1 MSTVCDNSLHDADVA
16 EAAHRHDYNV
26 RCQNTIASVIG
37 FPNTRATKLALKQY
51 QETGKASDKRKYELH
66 KAKYVAHRVLYD
78 LLEKDI
84 MDAYDSVASSSANPE
99 ELANPTT
106 LMKGWQQIFERVG
119 HGVITP
125 RTAQVGARKLRSLGG
140 LVQRI
145 QKKRDKL
152 MAKGGNIPKYA
163 IAIAPPQIVA
173 SWADRYG
180 VLNPIIERVLRQSD
194 TNVQQT
200 SKYGVQF
207 EEARQKANTIFGII
221 AKNELNMNNGSMSE
235 LFTDPETGELK
246 RTGIKGVRLTDSKTT
261 GWTKNLLEIQ
271 KKGIGSKVI
280 ITGEATRNGIFGYMF
295 VTEENQGDDPKWLP
309 ADSFDKTRDEM
320 TDLLINKYKN
330 ELLYELGSGQ
340 VRYVVPKVI
349 SINVDEKGLHDN
361 K

>member
-1 MSTVCDNSLHDADVA
+1 
-16 EAAHRHDYNV
+16 
-26 RCQNTIASVIG
+26 
-37 FPNTRATKLALKQY
+37 
-51 QETGKASDKRKYELH
+51 
-66 KAKYVAHRVLYD
+66 
-78 LLEKDI
+78 

-221 AKNELNMNNGSMSE
+221 AKNELNMNNGYMSE
-235 LFTDPETGELK
+235 LFTDP
-246 RTGIKGVRLTDSKTT
+246 
-261 GWTKNLLEIQ
+261 
-271 KKGIGSKVI
+271 
-280 ITGEATRNGIFGYMF
+280 
-295 VTEENQGDDPKWLP
+295 
-309 ADSFDKTRDEM
+309 
-320 TDLLINKYKN
+320 
-330 ELLYELGSGQ
+330 
-340 VRYVVPKVI
+340 
-349 SINVDEKGLHDN
+349 
-361 K
+361 